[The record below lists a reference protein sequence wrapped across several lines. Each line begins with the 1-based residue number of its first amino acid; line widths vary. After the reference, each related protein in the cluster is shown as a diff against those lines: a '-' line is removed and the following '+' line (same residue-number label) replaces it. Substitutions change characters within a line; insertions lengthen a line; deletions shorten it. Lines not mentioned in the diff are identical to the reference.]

1 MPEALGQAV
10 ELSQI
15 GFLRDFAIVMAV
27 AGVAVVVFR
36 KLNQPPILGYLIA
49 GLLVGPFTFA
59 NSPVT
64 NTESI
69 RLLADLGLV
78 LLLFGLGLEF
88 GWRRIRQVGLVVL
101 LVGAMEIII
110 MLTLGYQIG
119 RILGWA
125 PMDSIFLGAALSI
138 SSSAILV
145 KVLRDSGRL
154 SSSAGRLIVGIL
166 VVEDFAAVLLLALLS
181 GVATTGAA
189 SLADIGPLVIKLAIF
204 ALASLTLGG
213 IFVPR
218 IIGFVAQFKSE
229 ETLLLSA
236 LALCFTLALTGEVL
250 GISAAAGAFL
260 IGTVIG
266 DTDEAH
272 EVEKILAPVRD
283 VFGAL
288 FFVSIGML
296 IDIFVIKEHLVSAL
310 VITVVFMVGKTAA
323 NTVGTFVAG
332 QPGRV
337 PVQVGTSMPQMGEFS
352 LAMMKVGVEHN
363 AIAAASYQV
372 LAGATALNA
381 ALYPYV
387 VRSHREI
394 GDLISRIIP
403 PLLRTYIASMSFEL
417 QSFKG
422 GFTFDSE
429 FSSRVR
435 RSGINILINLIIVIV
450 LIGTGTF
457 AIRFAPSIAGFV
469 SVQADIVG
477 SGIGLV
483 TLALCF
489 PSGLAIWRSLR
500 HAAEEISTVLVSR
513 EGKNSKI
520 WAQPTLRNIIRDS
533 VMIFLLVIVGLW
545 SIPFVA
551 ELLSLGALAVP
562 VPVIILLAF
571 VCVAIRALTRIHGY
585 LVQTFSQ
592 TLLGE
597 PAMKSLWSRPN
608 PIHDSP
614 NETSIAIESVRPI
627 VESGRADVSASAAEI
642 VALTYARNDIARYR
656 RRLGTD
662 EIAWEIENIVTSS
675 DYYKVVL
682 RFQAIDAD
690 DAETGQVEIYVDK
703 RGEVQLQQM
712 RRWPT
717 KRGLGLT
724 RLAALSTL
732 VVAVALPAGL
742 GIYYFT
748 QHAL

>member
-1 MPEALGQAV
+1 
-10 ELSQI
+10 
-15 GFLRDFAIVMAV
+15 MAV

-59 NSPVT
+59 HSPVT
-64 NTESI
+64 NTESV

-110 MLTLGYQIG
+110 MLTLGYQLG
-119 RILGWA
+119 RILGWE
-125 PMDSIFLGAALSI
+125 PMDSIFLGAAVSI

-166 VVEDFAAVLLLALLS
+166 VVEDFAAVVLLTLLS
-181 GVATTGAA
+181 GVASTGAA
-189 SLADIGPLVIKLAIF
+189 SLADIGPLVTKLAIF
-204 ALASLTLGG
+204 ALASLTLGA

-218 IIGFVAQFKSE
+218 IISFVAKFKSE

-236 LALCFTLALTGEVL
+236 LALCFTLALTGEIL
-250 GISAAAGAFL
+250 GVSAAAGAFL

-296 IDIFVIKEHLVSAL
+296 IDIFVIKEHLISAL

-323 NTVGTFVAG
+323 NTIGTFVAG

-352 LAMMKVGVEHN
+352 LAMMKVGVEYN

-387 VRSHREI
+387 VKSHRQI

-403 PLLRTYIASMSFEL
+403 PLLRTYISSMSFEL

-435 RSGINILINLIIVIV
+435 RSGINILINVIIVIV

-469 SVQADIVG
+469 GVQADIVG
-477 SGIGLV
+477 SGMGLA

-500 HAAEEISTVLVSR
+500 HAAEDISAVLVSR
-513 EGKNSKI
+513 EGNSSKI

-533 VMIFLLVIVGLW
+533 VMIFLLAIVGLW

-571 VCVAIRALTRIHGY
+571 VLVAIRGLKRIHGY

-597 PAMKSLWSRPN
+597 PAVNLLWSSPN
-608 PIHDSP
+608 PLTDSP
-614 NETSIAIESVRPI
+614 TETSISMESVRPI
-627 VESGRADVSASAAEI
+627 VESGRTDVSASAAEI
-642 VALTYARNDIARYR
+642 VALTYARNDIDRYR
-656 RRLGTD
+656 RRLGTN
-662 EIAWEIENIVTSS
+662 EIAWEIENIVTSA

-682 RFQAIDAD
+682 EFHAIDAG
-690 DAETGQVEIYVDK
+690 DADTGQVEIYVDK

-717 KRGLGLT
+717 KRGLSIT
-724 RLAALSTL
+724 RLAALSSF
-732 VVAVALPAGL
+732 VVAVAVPAGL
-742 GIYYFT
+742 GLYYFT
-748 QHAL
+748 QHTL

>member
-1 MPEALGQAV
+1 
-10 ELSQI
+10 
-15 GFLRDFAIVMAV
+15 MAV
-27 AGVAVVVFR
+27 AGIAVVVFR

-59 NSPVT
+59 HSPVT
-64 NTESI
+64 NTESV

-101 LVGAMEIII
+101 LVGSMEMII
-110 MLTLGYQIG
+110 MLTIGYQLG
-119 RILGWA
+119 RILGWE
-125 PMDSIFLGAALSI
+125 PMDSIFLGAAISI

-166 VVEDFAAVLLLALLS
+166 VVEDFAAVLLLTLLS
-181 GVATTGAA
+181 GVASTGAA

-204 ALASLTLGG
+204 ALASLTLGA

-218 IIGFVAQFKSE
+218 IISFVAQFKSE

-236 LALCFTLALTGEVL
+236 LALCFTLALTGEIL

-323 NTVGTFVAG
+323 NTIGTFVAG

-372 LAGATALNA
+372 LAGATALNT

-387 VRSHREI
+387 VRSHRRV
-394 GDLISRIIP
+394 GDLISRIVP
-403 PLLRTYIASMSFEL
+403 PLLQTYIASMSFEL

-435 RSGINILINLIIVIV
+435 RSGINILINVIIVIV

-457 AIRFAPSIAGFV
+457 AIRFTPAIASFAG
-469 SVQADIVG
+469 VQADIVG
-477 SGIGLV
+477 SGIGLA

-500 HAAEEISTVLVSR
+500 LAAEDISAVLVSR
-513 EGKNSKI
+513 EKNSSKI

-533 VMIFLLVIVGLW
+533 VMILLLAIGGLW

-571 VCVAIRALTRIHGY
+571 VLVTIRALTRIHGY

-597 PAMKSLWSRPN
+597 PVMNSPWSAPN
-608 PIHDSP
+608 PRTDSP
-614 NETSIAIESVRPI
+614 TETSIAMESVRPI
-627 VESGRADVSASAAEI
+627 VESGRIDVSASAAEI

-656 RRLGTD
+656 RRLGTN

-682 RFQAIDAD
+682 EFHAIDTGDAD
-690 DAETGQVEIYVDK
+690 TGQVEIYVDK

-717 KRGLGLT
+717 KRGLSIT
-724 RLAALSTL
+724 RLAALSSF
-732 VVAVALPAGL
+732 VVAVAVPAGL
-742 GIYYFT
+742 GLYYFT
-748 QHAL
+748 QHTL